1 MVRRRIVEPPVHPS
15 RGRVRPLV
23 TVRHVLRPLLIL
35 VAWTAITCVSVPPFT
50 DAGERQE
57 RCAAAAPLR
66 IANLSPFHIPY
77 AAPASF
83 GACALPLGETEAIVS
98 MDMASHMLSARSG
111 SESLVLDGETWRP
124 SLSLRH
130 GARDG
135 WDYTLEVSAVSHRA
149 GVFDGFIEGWH
160 STFGLP
166 QGGRDTAPRDRLRM
180 AHARAG
186 RGRVDIDRAVS
197 SAGDLTLGIGRALGP
212 SVLSNDGLALRA
224 TVRLPTSD
232 EDALAGA
239 GGLSAAL
246 WGETSGQLWGADWLY
261 GAAAGALAAKPPG
274 ALSGIGRG
282 FVAFARL
289 GTTWRPLADLALS
302 VQADV
307 ATPPYRSSLAPLSG
321 PSLLFGM
328 GGRLRLSPRATL
340 EIAVMEDDGWR
351 RAAPDIGLHAA
362 IRWRL

>member
-1 MVRRRIVEPPVHPS
+1 MDRRRIERLPVDPS
-15 RGRVRPLV
+15 RGRFRALARVRQVASRLSFLV
-23 TVRHVLRPLLIL
+23 TWATI
-35 VAWTAITCVSVPPFT
+35 AWVSVPPVT

-83 GACALPLGETEAIVS
+83 GACALAPGETEAIVS

-111 SESLVLDGETWRP
+111 SESLALDGETWRP
-124 SLSLRH
+124 SLTLRH
-130 GARDG
+130 GVGDG
-135 WDYTLEVSAVSHRA
+135 WDYTLEVAAVSHGP

-160 STFGLP
+160 STFDLP
-166 QGGRDTAPRDRLRM
+166 QGGRDTTPRDRLRIS
-180 AHARAG
+180 HARDG

-224 TVRLPTSD
+224 AVRLPTGD

-246 WGETSGQLWGADWLY
+246 WAETSGQLWKPDWLY
-261 GAAAGALAAKPPG
+261 GAAAGALAAKPPR
-274 ALSGIGRG
+274 ALSGVDRG
-282 FVAFARL
+282 FVLFARL
-289 GTTWRPLADLALS
+289 GATWRPLADLALS

-307 ATPPYRSSLAPLSG
+307 ATPPYRSSLAPLGG
-321 PSLLFGM
+321 PSILFGM
-328 GGRLRLSPRATL
+328 GGRLRLAPRATL
-340 EIAVMEDDGWR
+340 EIAVTEDDGWR

-362 IRWRL
+362 IRWHL

>member
-1 MVRRRIVEPPVHPS
+1 MDHTRIERPHAHPS
-15 RGRVRPLV
+15 RGRFRPLA
-23 TVRHVLRPLLIL
+23 TVRHVLQLLPIL
-35 VAWTAITCVSVPPFT
+35 AVWIMIACISVPPVAV
-50 DAGERQE
+50 AGERQE
-57 RCAAAAPLR
+57 RCVAAAPLR
-66 IANLSPFHIPY
+66 VANLSPFHLPY

-83 GACALPLGETEAIVS
+83 GACALAPGETEAIVS
-98 MDMASHMLSARSG
+98 MDMASHMLAARSG
-111 SESLVLDGETWRP
+111 SESLALDGETWRP

-130 GARDG
+130 GTRDG
-135 WDYTLEVSAVSHRA
+135 WDYTLEVSAVSHRP

-166 QGGRDTAPRDRLRM
+166 QGGRDTVPRDRLRIS
-180 AHARAG
+180 HARDG
-186 RGRVDIDRAVS
+186 SGRVDIDRGAS

-224 TVRLPTSD
+224 TVRLPTGD

-239 GGLSAAL
+239 GGLSTAL
-246 WGETSGQLWGADWLY
+246 WAETSGELWGPDWLY
-261 GAAAGALAAKPPG
+261 GAAAGALAAKPPS
-274 ALSGIGRG
+274 ALSEIGRG

-289 GTTWRPLADLALS
+289 GVTWRPLADLALS

-307 ATPPYRSSLAPLSG
+307 ATPPYRSSLAPLGG
-321 PSLLFGM
+321 PSILFGM
-328 GGRLRLSPRATL
+328 GGRLRLTPRATL
-340 EIAVMEDDGWR
+340 EIAVTEDDGWR